1 MPAKQDNEITVK
13 IKGSMEDFIANIKE
27 KGFKLIEEFK
37 MEDAYFIPKSLKL
50 NEMTCREILAKAI
63 LVRYI
68 ENFTE
73 NIETKL
79 ITFKRKEIDKSGVIL
94 NQEIFDVKVE
104 NLEDAKKF
112 LQAIGYEEIMQI
124 YELDKVYEKEGFSFA
139 IKDIKDGDNLIEVE
153 LSENNEKLNSIDKL
167 KQTLNSYNI
176 PIYTDNYFVKKA
188 EVELEKELKNRKI

>member
-1 MPAKQDNEITVK
+1 
-13 IKGSMEDFIANIKE
+13 
-27 KGFKLIEEFK
+27 

-50 NEMTCREILAKAI
+50 NEMTFREILAKAI

-153 LSENNEKLNSIDKL
+153 LSEDNEKLNSIDKL
-167 KQTLNSYNI
+167 KQILNSYNI
-176 PIYTDNYFVKKA
+176 PIYTDNYFVKKQ
-188 EVELEKELKNRKI
+188 K

>member
-94 NQEIFDVKVE
+94 NQEI
-104 NLEDAKKF
+104 
-112 LQAIGYEEIMQI
+112 
-124 YELDKVYEKEGFSFA
+124 
-139 IKDIKDGDNLIEVE
+139 
-153 LSENNEKLNSIDKL
+153 
-167 KQTLNSYNI
+167 LNSYNI